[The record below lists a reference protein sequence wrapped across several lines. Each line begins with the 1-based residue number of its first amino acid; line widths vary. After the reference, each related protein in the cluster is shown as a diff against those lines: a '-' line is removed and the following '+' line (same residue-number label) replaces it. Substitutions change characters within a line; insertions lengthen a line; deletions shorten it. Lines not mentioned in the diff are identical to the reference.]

1 MKNWS
6 YYFFGFF
13 RHLEH
18 VFFSM
23 SPQYSQKFLPQTLH
37 FTSISSGSPHMWQL
51 IRVYSGVRIGQ
62 QQYKV
67 YWGHGGDAATRDT

>member
-6 YYFFGFF
+6 YFFGFF

-37 FTSISSGSPHMWQL
+37 LTSISSGSPHMWQL
-51 IRVYSGVRIGQ
+51 MRVYSE
-62 QQYKV
+62 
-67 YWGHGGDAATRDT
+67 